1 MNMATDETRSN
12 GPHQSAASPADH
24 DDMLT
29 KEEMFDVEYCI
40 SNTINDIKD
49 YCKDEDYEEQVK
61 RLEELHAKVQGML
74 KKLNNQS

>member
-12 GPHQSAASPADH
+12 GPHHSTSSPADH
-24 DDMLT
+24 EEILT
-29 KEEMFDVEYCI
+29 KEELYDMEYCI
-40 SNTINDIKD
+40 DNTINDIKD
-49 YCKDEDYEEQVK
+49 YCKDEDNEEQLN

>member
-12 GPHQSAASPADH
+12 GPHQSTASPADH

-40 SNTINDIKD
+40 SNTITDIKD
-49 YCKDEDYEEQVK
+49 YCKDEDNEEQLK

-74 KKLNNQS
+74 KNLTN